1 MFNELTLL
9 NHWTNEGSGVFTRI
23 LNQVIQGK
31 NFENVDAEEHL
42 FHATDLTSAFEEVD
56 SDQLNVGVATFYRTR
71 LSGTDADKNLEKAVG
86 MLNSLV
92 DKATNFAFQFN
103 QNMGGKSFRDLLNEI
118 RGKLFLQKK
127 ELVFLIEDFYAMAG
141 LQDELLPT
149 FIFGGSK
156 EEQICNIRT
165 VLAVTEDF
173 FVNRSTTMSHRK
185 DEFIIE
191 RTVSNE
197 EEQINSALD
206 MVGAYLNATR
216 LGVNKLKGSLNTDT
230 EPNADW
236 PPSFQSEELSD
247 AEQKALDAFDKSPT
261 RGYSLFPFNKHFI
274 TEFLKTS
281 DAIDGSL
288 SFSARGI
295 VRNLLL
301 ENLSTYRQDFQSGSF
316 PTKAMASV
324 GSPLDA
330 NLENKIQNLS
340 GSQDQKTR
348 FKVLVKKWANGNQE
362 ISCEANFSEVA
373 NVLG

>member
-1 MFNELTLL
+1 MRSVENFP
-9 NHWTNEGSGVFTRI
+9 SG
-23 LNQVIQGK
+23 
-31 NFENVDAEEHL
+31 
-42 FHATDLTSAFEEVD
+42 
-56 SDQLNVGVATFYRTR
+56 RTC
-71 LSGTDADKNLEKAVG
+71 
-86 MLNSLV
+86 
-92 DKATNFAFQFN
+92 
-103 QNMGGKSFRDLLNEI
+103 
-118 RGKLFLQKK
+118 
-127 ELVFLIEDFYAMAG
+127 FLIEVLRMAG

-149 FIFGGSK
+149 FIFGGSN

-165 VLAVTEDF
+165 VLAVRR

-301 ENLSTYRQDFQSGSF
+301 ENLSTTD
-316 PTKAMASV
+316 
-324 GSPLDA
+324 
-330 NLENKIQNLS
+330 
-340 GSQDQKTR
+340 KT
-348 FKVLVKKWANGNQE
+348 FKVGVFQPRLWHRLAPP
-362 ISCEANFSEVA
+362 
-373 NVLG
+373 

>member
-1 MFNELTLL
+1 
-9 NHWTNEGSGVFTRI
+9 
-23 LNQVIQGK
+23 
-31 NFENVDAEEHL
+31 
-42 FHATDLTSAFEEVD
+42 
-56 SDQLNVGVATFYRTR
+56 
-71 LSGTDADKNLEKAVG
+71 
-86 MLNSLV
+86 
-92 DKATNFAFQFN
+92 
-103 QNMGGKSFRDLLNEI
+103 
-118 RGKLFLQKK
+118 
-127 ELVFLIEDFYAMAG
+127 
-141 LQDELLPT
+141 
-149 FIFGGSK
+149 
-156 EEQICNIRT
+156 
-165 VLAVTEDF
+165 
-173 FVNRSTTMSHRK
+173 MSHRK

-316 PTKAMASV
+316 PTKAMAPV

-330 NLENKIQNLS
+330 NLENRIQNLS
-340 GSQDQKTR
+340 GNQDQKAR

-373 NVLG
+373 NVFGLKDCGMSIRLDSQDQTDEPEISHHHHHQHHHRMWRVGGILILKSLNV